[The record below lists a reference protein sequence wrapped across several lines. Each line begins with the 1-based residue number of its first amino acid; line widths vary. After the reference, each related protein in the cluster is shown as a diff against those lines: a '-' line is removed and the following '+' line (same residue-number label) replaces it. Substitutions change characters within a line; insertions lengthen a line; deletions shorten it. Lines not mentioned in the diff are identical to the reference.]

1 MAAGYVDLVS
11 RREFGWVK
19 TDSKAEV
26 ARGGEVAECDRMAP
40 WPIKIQ
46 NPFRRHPFRLS
57 DCP

>member
-1 MAAGYVDLVS
+1 VAAGCVDPVG

-26 ARGGEVAECDRMAP
+26 ARGGEVAERDRMAP

-46 NPFRRHPFRLS
+46 NSFRRHPFRLS